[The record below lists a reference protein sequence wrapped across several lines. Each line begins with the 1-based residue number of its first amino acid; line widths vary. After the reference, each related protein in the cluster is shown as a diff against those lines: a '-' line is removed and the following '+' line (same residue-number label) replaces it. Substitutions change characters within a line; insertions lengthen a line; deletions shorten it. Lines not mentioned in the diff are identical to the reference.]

1 MALSVHSDRRS
12 PCLAEQTIIEFLTGR
27 VSDQRLESIE
37 AHLDACET
45 CRRVVAVAHL
55 SSRASA
61 AALASTVGLSRALV
75 GTSAAVVLSSLR
87 TVHEEEYRI
96 ERELARGGMGRIL
109 LATDRQGRRVAVKV
123 LLNPG
128 EANTE
133 RFVREMQI
141 TARLQHPAIVTLHE
155 AGRWPSGEP
164 FFTMKLVEGSSLTEA
179 LEAASSLR
187 ARLELVPRLIAA
199 TDALAYAHHHG
210 VIHRDLKPSNIL
222 LGAFGETVVIDW
234 GLARVQRSRGAES
247 GVSPT
252 ESNERTLDTPDDLT
266 LAGTALG
273 TPAYMPPE
281 QARGLAVSERSDV
294 YGLGAILYHLLSGGP
309 PYVGT
314 SARDVIERVLAG
326 PPRPLE
332 SRVPA
337 MPADLGAIVRKAM
350 MSDPADRYPSAREM
364 ADDLRRFS
372 AGQLVSAYAYP
383 LGMLARR
390 WLHKHRAVLGMTAAL
405 LVLGATLAVLS
416 VVRIIH
422 ERQRA
427 EEQRAV
433 ATTHRTAAEGLVSSL
448 LQTFRDRV
456 RLADRLDLFEGLGED
471 VASYYTTIDASGV
484 ELDQGSLANRAVVLE
499 TLGTAAKDQKN
510 LAIARG
516 LFERSLEL
524 WARAT
529 GEGAGSAQ
537 QVLGQAKV
545 WQELATIEDAQG
557 NLDASLAAR
566 QRAVE
571 LGERAAREDPASNE
585 GTLLA
590 VSNLEERAETLY
602 YIKGDATAALE
613 SLAAAR
619 RLLEPA
625 LAASPGDSKLTWR
638 LALLER
644 LACDPELSLGRLD
657 AAGAAIDRS
666 VQLYA
671 EVARQE
677 PGNGVVAR
685 EHAYALGYVSTTA
698 AAAGRITLALSSMR
712 THLQLYEEIAAA
724 DPNNRSTREDL
735 GWGYA
740 LNCSLQRRVKR
751 LPEAEVSCHRGLEIF
766 REHVAHDRDSKTSRD
781 ALANALFEHGRLQL
795 ADGRLSA
802 SQRSLVESLGIY
814 RGLVAADSSAGRWQ
828 EGLSLALIGLTATE
842 LALGRTREAALHADE
857 ATRIAE
863 RLGGDHP
870 GANAESLLVR
880 SRILVGDAA
889 RAEGRNAEAL
899 AAYRLAMELRESSV
913 QRFPGFVEH
922 LVDLAEAS
930 VKRARALEARG
941 GDAGAARGWRERSLK
956 ILAELHEGG
965 RLFPED
971 EPLREAVAREV
982 DGLAREQ
989 D

>member
-1 MALSVHSDRRS
+1 
-12 PCLAEQTIIEFLTGR
+12 LAEQTIIEFLTGR
-27 VSDQRLESIE
+27 VTGERLESIE

-61 AALASTVGLSRALV
+61 AALASTVGLPRALA
-75 GTSAAVVLSSLR
+75 GTSASVVVLSSLR

-164 FFTMKLVEGSSLTEA
+164 FFSMKLVEGSSLTEA

-222 LGAFGETVVIDW
+222 VGAFGETVVIDW

-252 ESNERTLDTPDDLT
+252 ESNERTLDTPDDLDDLT
-266 LAGTALG
+266 LSGAALG

-294 YGLGAILYHLLSGGP
+294 YGLGAILYHLLSGGA

-350 MSDPADRYPSAREM
+350 MPDPADRYPSAREM

-405 LVLGATLAVLS
+405 LVLGAIAAVLS
-416 VVRIIH
+416 IARIIH

-456 RLADRLDLFEGLGED
+456 RLLDRLDLFEGLGED
-471 VASYYTTIDASGV
+471 VASYYTAIDSSGV

-499 TLGTAAKDQKN
+499 TLGTAALDQKN
-510 LAIARG
+510 LASARG

-529 GEGAGSAQ
+529 GEGAGNAQ
-537 QVLGQAKV
+537 QALGQAKV

-571 LGERAAREDPASNE
+571 LGERATREDPASNE

-602 YIKGDATAALE
+602 YIKGDARAALE

-619 RLLEPA
+619 RLLEPV
-625 LAASPGDSKLTWR
+625 LAAFPGDSKLTWR

-666 VQLYA
+666 VRLYA

-698 AAAGRITLALSSMR
+698 SAAGRITLALSSMR
-712 THLQLYEEIAAA
+712 THLQLYEQIAAA

-751 LPEAEVSCHRGLEIF
+751 LAEAEVSCNRGLEIF
-766 REHVAHDRDSKTSRD
+766 REQVARDRDSKTSRD

-795 ADGRLSA
+795 ADGRLLA

-814 RGLVAADSSAGRWQ
+814 RGLVSADSSSGRWQ

-842 LALGRTREAALHADE
+842 LALGRAREAALHADE

-863 RLGGDHP
+863 RLGSDNP
-870 GANAESLLVR
+870 GASAEALLVR

-889 RAEGRNAEAL
+889 RAEGHIADAL

-913 QRFPGFVEH
+913 RRFPGFVEH

-930 VKRARALEARG
+930 VKRARALEAQA
-941 GDAGAARGWRERSLK
+941 GDPGAARGWRERSLQ
-956 ILAELHEGG
+956 ILEELHESG

-971 EPLREAVAREV
+971 EPLREAVAREM
-982 DGLAREQ
+982 DGLVLEQ